1 MIEFTYSIN
10 SQPVEKALANFQ
22 ASLANQSPALKQIAD
37 DFREM
42 IARQFASEGRAEGTP
57 WAPRHHPS
65 VPSSLRRGIPIRSGG
80 VVKTRP
86 GQAQGLPLLVRTGA
100 LLRSLTAPGAAGHV
114 ERFEDHSL
122 AIGTSLP
129 YALFHQTGTR
139 RMPARPIIVLSGARS
154 ERWVEI
160 VRDGIE
166 EKARLLGEKELGG
179 AKL

>member
-1 MIEFTYSIN
+1 MIEFTYTIN
-10 SQPVEKALANFQ
+10 SQPAEKALANFQ
-22 ASLANQSPALKQIAD
+22 ASLADPSADGPALQRVAD

-57 WAPRHHPS
+57 WAARKS
-65 VPSSLRRGIPIRSGG
+65 VGAVHELPTTQRAIHES
-80 VVKTRP
+80 
-86 GQAQGLPLLVRTGA
+86 PLLVRTGA
-100 LLRSLTAPGAAGHV
+100 LQRSLTVRGAAGHV
-114 ERFEDHSL
+114 ERLEAQSL

-160 VRDGIE
+160 VRGGIE
-166 EKARLLGEKELGG
+166 EKALVLGTRQLG
-179 AKL
+179 A

>member
-10 SQPVEKALANFQ
+10 SKPVEKALGNFQ
-22 ASLANQSPALKQIAD
+22 ASLADQSPALARVAD

-42 IARQFASEGRAEGTP
+42 IARQFSSEGRTEGTP
-57 WAPRHHPS
+57 WPPLAPS
-65 VPSSLRRGIPIRSGG
+65 TLRR
-80 VVKTRP
+80 RP
-86 GQAQGLPLLVRTGA
+86 GKAGGPILQSTGA

-114 ERFEDHSL
+114 EQLEAQSL

-160 VRDGIE
+160 VRGGIE
-166 EKARLLGEKELGG
+166 EKALLLGAKTLG
-179 AKL
+179 A